1 MSFNKSGADVL
12 FLKGEYAA
20 AAQMYL
26 DGAKEGDEE
35 AAFAYA
41 ICLWRGIGVPRDVS
55 EAKTFFTY
63 ARDLEG
69 GDSCYNLAMIYMEG
83 EGVVQNYRTALAY
96 MSDAA
101 ELGSVEAMLYLGM
114 AYTVGYLLYP
124 EITSFTRIPFHKP
137 ECRDASLSLMG
148 YSQTDIEAEEE
159 LRSSIIH
166 ADPRRAFEYFKC
178 AAYSDPTY
186 AQELVAKGKFLYAR
200 CFIDGFGTEFNR
212 TRGVNL
218 MLKAGKSGSEEAI
231 AFLAEAGIPIGSLTD
246 GDPPVGILPN

>member
-1 MSFNKSGADVL
+1 MAFNKSGADVL
-12 FLKGEYAA
+12 FLKGEYVA

-26 DGAKEGDEE
+26 DGAREGDEE

-41 ICLWRGIGVPRDVS
+41 TCLWRGIGVERNVS

-83 EGVVQNYRTALAY
+83 EGVMQDYRTALAY

-101 ELGSVEAMLYLGM
+101 DLGSVEAMLYLGM

-124 EITSFTRIPFHKP
+124 EITSVSRIPFHKP

-148 YSQTDIEAEEE
+148 YSETDI
-159 LRSSIIH
+159 
-166 ADPRRAFEYFKC
+166 
-178 AAYSDPTY
+178 
-186 AQELVAKGKFLYAR
+186 
-200 CFIDGFGTEFNR
+200 
-212 TRGVNL
+212 
-218 MLKAGKSGSEEAI
+218 
-231 AFLAEAGIPIGSLTD
+231 
-246 GDPPVGILPN
+246 